1 MSASS
6 SDGADVPVVLVGAG
20 PIGLEVAIAL
30 QQRGVEYVHLDKGP
44 VAATIHWF
52 PEQMT
57 FFSSTDRIAIGGIP
71 IQTVGQTKCTKEEYL
86 AYLRSVVLA
95 YGLEVRTR
103 VRVAGLTREADGRFT
118 LVTESA
124 RGRGLL
130 RADAVVLATGGTD
143 RPRRLGIPGEDLEH
157 VSHYFREPHRHFG
170 RRLLVVGG
178 RNSAVEAAL
187 RCWHAGSQVA
197 LSYRRAAFDPSHVKY
212 WLLPELEGRI
222 ERGEITG
229 FLETRPTAITPT
241 HVTLAL
247 RDGTTREVE
256 ADDVLLLTGYE
267 GDATLFESAGVA
279 LDGEDRVPRHDET
292 TMETN
297 VPGLYVAGT
306 AVAGTQSS
314 FQVFLENCHVHADR
328 IAAAL
333 TGTAPPPAGGP
344 DFAGRRE
351 S

>member
-1 MSASS
+1 MSASR
-6 SDGADVPVVLVGAG
+6 DEQLATPVVLVGAG

-30 QQRGVEYVHLDKGP
+30 KQAGMEHLHVDQGP
-44 VAATIHWF
+44 VAATIAWF

-57 FFSSTDRIAIGGIP
+57 FFSSSDRIAIGGMP
-71 IQTVGQTKCTKEEYL
+71 IQTVGQQKCTKEEYL

-95 YGLEVRTR
+95 HGLEIRTR
-103 VRVAGLTREADGRFT
+103 VRVAGLRREADGRFAVAT
-118 LVTESA
+118 QSA
-124 RGRGLL
+124 RGRGLIT
-130 RADAVVLATGGTD
+130 AGAVILATGGTA
-143 RPRRLGIPGEDLEH
+143 RPRRLGIPGEDLPH
-157 VSHYFREPHRHFG
+157 VSHFFREPHRHFA

-187 RCWHAGSQVA
+187 RCWHAGARVA
-197 LSYRRAAFDPSHVKY
+197 LSYRRATFDAARVKY

-222 ERGEITG
+222 ARGEIEG
-229 FLETRPTAITPT
+229 HLATRPEAITPT
-241 HVTLAL
+241 HVTL
-247 RDGTTREVE
+247 RREDGSSCDVE

-267 GDATLFESAGVA
+267 ADLSLFEAAGVA
-279 LDGEDRVPRHDET
+279 LDGPDRAPRHDPR

-297 VPGLYVAGT
+297 VAGLYVAGT

-314 FQVFLENCHVHADR
+314 FRIFLENCHGHGDR

-333 TGTAPPPAGGP
+333 TGAPPPADPGP